1 MMQNKQAIKPEI
13 KSVAKPDIH
22 LTDAAIA
29 RMREQT
35 RKQSCAGIHLSVK
48 ETGCSGME
56 YVVDFSNAPSDSDF
70 VLPFDGFSLYVDAGS
85 YEKALK
91 GLTVDF
97 QQDALSSGFVFI
109 NPNKKGE
116 CGCGV
121 SFSV

>member
-1 MMQNKQAIKPEI
+1 MQNKQAMKL
-13 KSVAKPDIH
+13 DIH

-29 RMREQT
+29 RMREQSL
-35 RKQSCAGIHLSVK
+35 KQDCAGIRLSVK

-56 YVVDFSNAPSDSDF
+56 YVVDFSDTPKTGDF

-91 GLTVDF
+91 GLTMDF

>member
-1 MMQNKQAIKPEI
+1 MMQSTQAMKPTM
-13 KSVAKPDIH
+13 KPDIH
-22 LTDAAIA
+22 LTEPAIA

-35 RKQSCAGIHLSVK
+35 RKQDCAGIRLSVK
-48 ETGCSGME
+48 EAGCSGME
-56 YVVDFSNAPSDSDF
+56 YVVDFSDAPNAGDL
-70 VLPFDGFSLYVDAGS
+70 VLSFEGFSLYVDAQS

>member
-1 MMQNKQAIKPEI
+1 MSKKE
-13 KSVAKPDIH
+13 VRPDIH
-22 LTDAAIA
+22 LTDVAIA
-29 RMREQT
+29 RMREQSL
-35 RKQSCAGIHLSVK
+35 KQGCAGIRLAVK
-48 ETGCSGME
+48 EAGCSGME
-56 YVVDFSNAPSDSDF
+56 YVVDFSDTPETGDF
-70 VLPFDGFSLYVDAGS
+70 VLSFDGFSLYVDAGS

-91 GLTVDF
+91 GVTVDF

>member
-1 MMQNKQAIKPEI
+1 MMQNKQAV
-13 KSVAKPDIH
+13 KSVIKPDIH

-35 RKQSCAGIHLSVK
+35 RKHDCTGIRLSVK
-48 ETGCSGME
+48 ETGCSGLE
-56 YVVDFSNAPSDSDF
+56 YVVDFSNTPNDSDF
-70 VLPFDGFSLYVDAGS
+70 VLSFDGFSLYVDPES
-85 YEKALK
+85 YEKALA

-97 QQDALSSGFVFI
+97 QQDELSSAFAFI

>member
-1 MMQNKQAIKPEI
+1 MNGKKVHPVIQ
-13 KSVAKPDIH
+13 

-29 RMREQT
+29 RMREQSL
-35 RKQSCAGIHLSVK
+35 KQGCAGIRLAVK
-48 ETGCSGME
+48 EAGCSGME
-56 YVVDFSNAPSDSDF
+56 YVVDFSDRPETGDF
-70 VLPFDGFSLYVDAGS
+70 VLSFDGFSLYVDAGS

>member
-1 MMQNKQAIKPEI
+1 MMQGKQAIKPAVKPDI
-13 KSVAKPDIH
+13 RPDIH

-29 RMREQT
+29 RMCDQT
-35 RKQSCAGIHLSVK
+35 RKQGCAGIRLSVK

-56 YVVDFSNAPSDSDF
+56 YVMDFSNTLKTGDF
-70 VLPFDGFSLYVDAGS
+70 ILPFDDFSLYVDAGS

-116 CGCGV
+116 CGCGA